1 LQDGKSLIPWLE
13 AAAIKALLWNHS
25 LADLYYFGGTLF
37 LLACLGFGGWPHA
50 EVNNSLASDRPNFAP
65 TAASKVSGGK
75 FDS

>member
-37 LLACLGFGGWPHA
+37 LLACLGLVAG
-50 EVNNSLASDRPNFAP
+50 RMQ
-65 TAASKVSGGK
+65 K
-75 FDS
+75 